1 MGYVVILVGLGI
13 TGWACHSLLCENVG
27 SNAKRCFQLVG
38 GSVGFGRIGSS
49 VPAENVAFASL
60 RTGLDIDMVSHS
72 CAPATVRP
80 PNRRGDMGDGHSLL
94 NGDCYISDRYPLKS
108 DIEISRKDAKP
119 QRIEKKLERI
129 CALISVS
136 FTNWVNSFTLTISKK
151 S

>member
-1 MGYVVILVGLGI
+1 MKCRGKIQ
-13 TGWACHSLLCENVG
+13 NV
-27 SNAKRCFQLVG
+27 
-38 GSVGFGRIGSS
+38 
-49 VPAENVAFASL
+49 P
-60 RTGLDIDMVSHS
+60 T
-72 CAPATVRP
+72 P
-80 PNRRGDMGDGHSLL
+80 PRMPF
-94 NGDCYISDRYPLKS
+94 ILKS